1 MGKGQW
7 TNHGKPKARYK
18 IKKVGREVEVHVRFG
33 RLVQGTSVG
42 EAEVG
47 GSVARRP
54 STCNVGD
61 KDQWW
66 ILRSES
72 MWGSE
77 LET

>member
-7 TNHGKPKARYK
+7 ANHGKAKAGYK

-47 GSVARRP
+47 GSGRVCA
-54 STCNVGD
+54 VG
-61 KDQWW
+61 
-66 ILRSES
+66 
-72 MWGSE
+72 
-77 LET
+77 